1 LRIAPVNR
9 GLASSAAGLSAA
21 MSSSTGRS
29 PVLSG
34 MTRKYSPAS
43 TGESTRFVRETGAK
57 VTTPPDSR
65 STRRAVPNFQPG
77 GSFSVAS
84 NVMSSVCVTGG

>member
-1 LRIAPVNR
+1 MNCGV
-9 GLASSAAGLSAA
+9 ASSAAGLSAA
-21 MSSSTGRS
+21 MSISTGGFA
-29 PVLSG
+29 VLSG

-57 VTTPPDSR
+57 SICPRDSR
-65 STRRAVPNFQPG
+65 STVSAVPNFQPG
-77 GSFSVAS
+77 GSFNEAS